1 MTITYGVH
9 SEVGKLRRVLVHRPG
24 AALARLTPNN
34 CHELLFDDVIWV
46 KQARVEHMTFVDAIR
61 HRGTEVVFLREVLAE
76 TLRDQEARRW
86 LLERRVNVN
95 TVGVGLADDLRA
107 HLMEVDADALSLIL
121 MGGMSRA
128 ELPIAP
134 HGMVAPVLRP
144 EDFILPPLPNHL
156 FTRDT
161 TCWIYGGVTL
171 NPMRWNAR
179 KLETVSIAAVYRFHP
194 DFRDAG
200 FPTWWGDPDTD
211 YGLATAEGGDV
222 MPLGNGLVLIGMG
235 ERTTPQAVGQIARA
249 LFAQRAADRVIAC
262 KLPVERSS
270 MHLDTVFTFCD
281 RDLVTVFADVVN
293 GIRAFSLRPGD
304 KDGQVDVREEAR
316 PLPEVVAE
324 ALGLKALRI
333 VETGGDAYVAEREQW
348 DDGNN
353 VVALEPGVVVAYDR
367 NTYTNTQLRK
377 AGVEVITVPGA
388 ELGRGRGG
396 GHCMTCPLIRDPV

>member
-9 SEVGKLRRVLVHRPG
+9 SEVGKLRRVLVDRPG
-24 AALARLTPNN
+24 AALARLTPSN

-76 TLRDQEARRW
+76 TLRDQAARRW
-86 LLERRVNVN
+86 LLERRVSVN
-95 TVGVGLADDLRA
+95 AVGVGLADDLRA

-121 MGGMSRA
+121 MGGLSRA

-134 HGMVAPVLRP
+134 TGMLAPVLRP

-179 KLETVSIAAVYRFHP
+179 KLETVNIATVYRFHP

-200 FPTWWGDPDTD
+200 FPIWWGDPDTD

-249 LFAQRAADRVIAC
+249 LFAQGGANRVIAC

-304 KDGQVDVREEAR
+304 KNGQVDVREEAR

-388 ELGRGRGG
+388 ELGRGRSG
-396 GHCMTCPLIRDPV
+396 GHCMTCPLIRDPI